1 MLHILAY
8 ATNPNFRATAIEASF
23 DHDVLYSGIRPEAR
37 TATAHAAVTRGPIPR
52 PRNSTAVSTP
62 ASAAT
67 SERRAQKH
75 TLTACPSSTT
85 ANDRRA
91 TPESHSLAT
100 QRSGDQAARRRRHK
114 QCLEVQQ
121 SPPETRMKAPSQP
134 SPLPA
139 TYTARRAPEPPE
151 SPTPG
156 PLPARDRLAP
166 RLDPSQRPLAQP
178 TYSSPFHGSAKTPD
192 PDSAPTH
199 ASHRF
204 DHRCQA
210 STRSRAEA
218 RAYSPSHA
226 EHGVVVAVQY
236 QASAPLVPNSRR
248 SAVTG
253 SPDFL

>member
-1 MLHILAY
+1 
-8 ATNPNFRATAIEASF
+8 
-23 DHDVLYSGIRPEAR
+23 
-37 TATAHAAVTRGPIPR
+37 
-52 PRNSTAVSTP
+52 
-62 ASAAT
+62 
-67 SERRAQKH
+67 
-75 TLTACPSSTT
+75 
-85 ANDRRA
+85 
-91 TPESHSLAT
+91 
-100 QRSGDQAARRRRHK
+100 
-114 QCLEVQQ
+114 
-121 SPPETRMKAPSQP
+121 MKAPSQP
-134 SPLPA
+134 CPLAA
-139 TYTARRAPEPPE
+139 TTAVRHARAPPE
-151 SPTPG
+151 NPTPG

-204 DHRCQA
+204 DLRCQA

-253 SPDFL
+253 SPDFLWLVSRTNAPKHAGPASHPTLAAECLAPSCFSPWNP